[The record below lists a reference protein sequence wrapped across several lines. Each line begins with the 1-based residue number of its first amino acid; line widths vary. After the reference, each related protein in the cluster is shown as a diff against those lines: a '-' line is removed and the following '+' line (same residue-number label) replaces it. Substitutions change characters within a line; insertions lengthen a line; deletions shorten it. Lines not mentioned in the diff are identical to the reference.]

1 MAMNTVQFQ
10 KGLSMSEF
18 LSRYGGQEQCER
30 AVIASRWPGGYVCV
44 ACASPRSL
52 SFRRKGLLYWECLD
66 CSHQC
71 SLISGTIF
79 AATKLALTRWFWAMH
94 LLTRTKN
101 GTSALELKRDLG
113 VCYKTAL
120 LLKHKL
126 MEVMRLREEPRQLT
140 GRVEMDDAY
149 LGGQRSGG
157 KSGRGSENKVPF
169 VAAVQTTEDGQ
180 AVLACFAQLTFTK
193 TALAEFMAKSLVR
206 PLTVVSDGL
215 ACFNAAKDAGVHEP
229 TVTGGG
235 SASVKL
241 PQFKAVNTVLS
252 NLKTSLSGTYHAFGF
267 AKYAHRYLADVQY
280 RFNRRF
286 NLKTILQRL
295 LGAALATSPR
305 PARIL
310 RKGLTEVCR

>member
-1 MAMNTVQFQ
+1 
-10 KGLSMSEF
+10 MSEF
-18 LSRYGGQEQCER
+18 LGRYGSQEQCEQ
-30 AVIASRWPGGYVCV
+30 AVIDWRWPRGYRCS
-44 ACASPRSL
+44 ACTSARSL

-66 CSHQC
+66 CGHQC

-79 AATKLALTRWFWAMH
+79 ASTKLALTRWFWAMH

-113 VCYKTAL
+113 VCYKTSL

-157 KSGRGSENKVPF
+157 KSGRGSENKVSF
-169 VAAVQTTEDGQ
+169 VAAVPTTEDGQ
-180 AVLACFAQLTFTK
+180 AVLACFAQLPFTK
-193 TALAEFMAKSLVR
+193 TAVADFMAKSLVR

-235 SASVKL
+235 RAGVKL

-252 NLKTSLSGTYHAFGF
+252 NLKTSLSGTHHAFGF
-267 AKYAHRYLADVQY
+267 AKYAHRYLAEIQY

-286 NLKTILQRL
+286 NLKIILHRL
-295 LGAALATSPR
+295 LSAAVATPPR

-310 RKGLTEVCR
+310 RMGLTEVRR

>member
-1 MAMNTVQFQ
+1 MKMNSVQFQ
-10 KGLSMSEF
+10 KGLSMTEF
-18 LSRYGGQEQCER
+18 VNRYGSQEQCER
-30 AVIASRWPGGYVCV
+30 TVIDWRWPRGYVCV
-44 ACASPRSL
+44 ACSSERSL
-52 SFRRKGLLYWECLD
+52 SFRRRALLYWECSD
-66 CSHQC
+66 CGHQC

-79 AATKLALTRWFWAMH
+79 ESTKLPLTRWFWAMH

-120 LLKHKL
+120 LLKHKV

-149 LGGQRSGG
+149 LGGQLPGG
-157 KSGRGSENKVPF
+157 KPGRGSENKVSF

-180 AVLACFAQLTFTK
+180 AVVACFAQLPFTK
-193 TALAEFMAKSLVR
+193 TALADFMAKSLVR

-215 ACFNAAKDAGVHEP
+215 ACFTAAEDSGVHTP

-235 SASVKL
+235 SASSKL

-252 NLKTSLSGTYHAFGF
+252 NVKTSLSGTLHSFGF
-267 AKYAHRYLADVQY
+267 AKYAHRYLADIQY

-286 NLKTILQRL
+286 DLKIILHRL
-295 LGAALATSPR
+295 VGAAVSTLPR
-305 PARIL
+305 PARVL
-310 RKGLTEVCR
+310 RLGLTEVCR

>member
-1 MAMNTVQFQ
+1 MSMNRVQFQ
-10 KGLSMSEF
+10 KGLSMAEF
-18 LSRYGGQEQCER
+18 VSRYGSQEQCER
-30 AVIASRWPGGYVCV
+30 AVIGWRWPGGYACV
-44 ACASPRSL
+44 ACSSKRNL
-52 SFRRKGLLYWECLD
+52 SFRRQALLYWECLD
-66 CSHQC
+66 CRHQC

-79 AATKLALTRWFWAMH
+79 ESTKLPLTRWFWAMH

-120 LLKHKL
+120 LLKHKV
-126 MEVMRLREEPRQLT
+126 MEVMRLREESRQLK

-149 LGGQRSGG
+149 LGGQLPGG
-157 KSGRGSENKVPF
+157 KPGRGSQNKVSF

-180 AVLACFAQLTFTK
+180 AVVACFAQLPFTK

-215 ACFNAAKDAGVHEP
+215 ACFTAAQDAGVHQA

-241 PQFKAVNTVLS
+241 PQFKAVNTVLG
-252 NLKTSLSGTYHAFGF
+252 NLKTSLSGTLHAFGF
-267 AKYAHRYLADVQY
+267 VKYAHRYLAEAQY

-286 NLKTILQRL
+286 NLNIILHRL
-295 LGAALATSPR
+295 VGAAISTPPR

-310 RKGLTEVCR
+310 RLGLTEVCR

>member
-1 MAMNTVQFQ
+1 MAQNKVQYQ
-10 KGLSMSEF
+10 RGLSMLEFFGSYGSPELCEAAVRAWRWPDGFSCPRCQGTWHSEF
-18 LSRYGGQEQCER
+18 RRHTRLYFQC
-30 AVIASRWPGGYVCV
+30 S
-44 ACASPRSL
+44 ACR
-52 SFRRKGLLYWECLD
+52 
-66 CSHQC
+66 HQC

-113 VCYKTAL
+113 ICYKTSL

-126 MEVMRLREEPRQLT
+126 MEVMWLREEPRQLT
-140 GRVEMDDAY
+140 GRVELDDAY

-157 KSGRGSENKVPF
+157 KSGRGSENKVSF
-169 VAAVQTTEDGQ
+169 VAAVQTSEDGQ
-180 AVLACFAQLTFTK
+180 AVLACFAPLPFTK
-193 TALAEFMAKSLVR
+193 TAVADFMAKSLVR

-235 SASVKL
+235 SASAKL

-252 NLKTSLSGTYHAFGF
+252 NLKTSLSGTHHAFGF
-267 AKYAHRYLADVQY
+267 AKYAHRYLADIQY

-286 NLKTILQRL
+286 DLKIILHRL
-295 LGAALATSPR
+295 LGAAVATPPR

-310 RKGLTEVCR
+310 RMGLTEVRR

>member
-1 MAMNTVQFQ
+1 MTMNRVQFQ
-10 KGLSMSEF
+10 KGLSMAEF
-18 LSRYGGQEQCER
+18 VSAYGSQAQCES
-30 AVIASRWPGGYVCV
+30 AVIAWRWPNGYVCV
-44 ACASPRSL
+44 ACASKRSL
-52 SFRRKGLLYWECLD
+52 SFRRGALPYWECLD
-66 CSHQC
+66 CGHQC

-79 AATKLALTRWFWAMH
+79 ASTKLPLTRWFWAMH

-120 LLKHKL
+120 LLKHKV
-126 MEVMRLREEPRQLT
+126 MEVMRRREEPRQLT

-149 LGGQRSGG
+149 LGGQLPGG
-157 KSGRGSENKVPF
+157 KPGRGSENKVSF

-180 AVLACFAQLTFTK
+180 AVVACFAQLPFTK
-193 TALAEFMAKSLVR
+193 TALADFMAKSLVR

-215 ACFNAAKDAGVHEP
+215 ACFTAAQDAGVHEP

-252 NLKTSLSGTYHAFGF
+252 NLKTAISGTLHAFRF
-267 AKYAHRYLADVQY
+267 TKYAHRYLADIQY

-286 NLKTILQRL
+286 DLKIILHRF
-295 LGAALATSPR
+295 LGAAISTPPQ
-305 PARIL
+305 PAKIL
-310 RKGLTEVCR
+310 RMGLTEDCR

>member
-1 MAMNTVQFQ
+1 MTMNKVQFQ
-10 KGLSMSEF
+10 KGLSMTEF
-18 LSRYGGQEQCER
+18 VSMYGNQAQCER
-30 AVIASRWPGGYVCV
+30 AVIAWRWPNGYVCV
-44 ACASPRSL
+44 ACASKRSL
-52 SFRRKGLLYWECLD
+52 SFRREALLYWECLD
-66 CSHQC
+66 CGHQC
-71 SLISGTIF
+71 SLISGTVF
-79 AATKLALTRWFWAMH
+79 ASTKLPLTRWFWAMH

-120 LLKHKL
+120 LLKHKV
-126 MEVMRLREEPRQLT
+126 MEVMRLREESRQLT

-149 LGGQRSGG
+149 LGGQRPGG
-157 KSGRGSENKVPF
+157 KPGRGSENKVSF

-180 AVLACFAQLTFTK
+180 AVVACFAQLPFTK
-193 TALAEFMAKSLVR
+193 TALADFMAKSLVR

-215 ACFNAAKDAGVHEP
+215 ACFTAAKDAGVHEP

-241 PQFKAVNTVLS
+241 PQFKAINTLLS
-252 NLKTSLSGTYHAFGF
+252 NLKTSLSGTLHAFRF
-267 AKYAHRYLADVQY
+267 AKYAHRYLADIQY

-286 NLKTILQRL
+286 DLKIILHRFV
-295 LGAALATSPR
+295 GAAISTPPR

-310 RKGLTEVCR
+310 RMGLTEVCR

>member
-1 MAMNTVQFQ
+1 MTMNTVQFQ
-10 KGLSMSEF
+10 KGLSMPEF
-18 LSRYGGQEQCER
+18 LGRYGTQEQCEQ
-30 AVIASRWPGGYVCV
+30 AVIAWRWPGGYKCGSCSSV
-44 ACASPRSL
+44 RSL
-52 SFRRKGLLYWECLD
+52 SFRRAGLRYWECLD
-66 CSHQC
+66 CGHQC

-79 AATKLALTRWFWAMH
+79 ESTKLALTRWFWAMH

-126 MEVMRLREEPRQLT
+126 MEVMRLREESRQLT

-149 LGGQRSGG
+149 LGGQRRGG

-180 AVLACFAQLTFTK
+180 AELACFAQVPFTK
-193 TALAEFMAKSLVR
+193 TALAQFMTKSLVR

-215 ACFNAAKDAGVHEP
+215 ACFGAANDAGVHEP

-235 SASVKL
+235 SASAKL

-252 NLKTSLSGTYHAFGF
+252 NLKTSLSGTLHAFGF

-286 NLKTILQRL
+286 NLKIILHRL
-295 LGAALATSPR
+295 LGAAISTPPR

-310 RKGLTEVCR
+310 RLGLTEVGR